1 MATEQFDE
9 LLNKAIRR
17 VPNFPKEGILFFDVT
32 SIFTNPSA
40 FKHCLDRMVELYK
53 TKQIDA
59 IAAVESRGFLFAA
72 PLADRL
78 GVPLVLIRKKGKL
91 PGDVYR
97 ASYSL
102 EYGEA
107 TIEAHKSDIAQG
119 KKYLVIDDLIATG
132 GTLTA
137 SKNLIEQGGG
147 IVAEFFGYASCHGSG
162 NLPHK
167 HLLPAGSLYQYVGVL
182 VFLAGFRQPRF
193 MVVSVAVAHVFHLA
207 VHWKPVGMYV

>member
-1 MATEQFDE
+1 MSTANYDE
-9 LLNKAIRR
+9 ILDKAIRR
-17 VPNFPKEGILFFDVT
+17 VPDFPKPGILFFDVT
-32 SIFTNPSA
+32 SIFTNPPA
-40 FKHCLDRMVELYK
+40 FKHAIDRMVEIYK
-53 TKQIDA
+53 DNKVDA

-78 GVPLVLIRKKGKL
+78 GLPLVLIRKKGKL

-147 IVAEFFGYASCHGSG
+147 IVKEFFGIIGIPELNYREA
-162 NLPHK
+162 
-167 HLLPAGSLYQYVGVL
+167 
-182 VFLAGFRQPRF
+182 LAPT
-193 MVVSVAVAHVFHLA
+193 
-207 VHWKPVGMYV
+207 PVTTLIDLSEK

>member
-1 MATEQFDE
+1 MATAQYDE
-9 LLNKAIRR
+9 ILDKAIRR

-40 FKHCLDRMVELYK
+40 FKHAIDRMVELYK

-107 TIEAHKSDIAQG
+107 TIEAHKSDIQSG

-132 GTLTA
+132 GTLNA
-137 SKNLIEQGGG
+137 SKNIIEQGDGK
-147 IVAEFFGYASCHGSG
+147 VMEFFGVIGIPDFNYREALS
-162 NLPHK
+162 PI
-167 HLLPAGSLYQYVGVL
+167 
-182 VFLAGFRQPRF
+182 
-193 MVVSVAVAHVFHLA
+193 
-207 VHWKPVGMYV
+207 PVTTLIDLSEK

>member
-1 MATEQFDE
+1 MATAQYDE
-9 LLNKAIRR
+9 VLDKAIRR

-107 TIEAHKSDIAQG
+107 TIEAHKADIQSG

-132 GTLTA
+132 GTLNA
-137 SKNLIEQGGG
+137 SKSLIEQGGG
-147 IVAEFFGYASCHGSG
+147 SVAEFFGVIGIPELNYHEA
-162 NLPHK
+162 
-167 HLLPAGSLYQYVGVL
+167 
-182 VFLAGFRQPRF
+182 LAPI
-193 MVVSVAVAHVFHLA
+193 
-207 VHWKPVGMYV
+207 PVTTLIDLSEK

>member
-1 MATEQFDE
+1 MATAQYDE
-9 LLNKAIRR
+9 ILDKAIRR

-107 TIEAHKSDIAQG
+107 TIEAHKSDIEAG
-119 KKYLVIDDLIATG
+119 KHYLVIDDLIATG
-132 GTLTA
+132 GTLNA
-137 SKNLIEQGGG
+137 SKNIIEQGDGK
-147 IVAEFFGYASCHGSG
+147 VMEFFGVIGIPDFNYREALS
-162 NLPHK
+162 PI
-167 HLLPAGSLYQYVGVL
+167 
-182 VFLAGFRQPRF
+182 
-193 MVVSVAVAHVFHLA
+193 
-207 VHWKPVGMYV
+207 PVTTLIDLSEK

>member
-1 MATEQFDE
+1 MSTAIYDE
-9 LLNKAIRR
+9 ILDKAIRR
-17 VPNFPKEGILFFDVT
+17 VPDFPKPGILFFDVT
-32 SIFTNPSA
+32 SIFTNPPA
-40 FKHCLDRMVELYK
+40 FKHAIDRMVEIYSERK
-53 TKQIDA
+53 PDA

-78 GVPLVLIRKKGKL
+78 GLPLVLIRKKGKL

-107 TIEAHKSDIAQG
+107 TIEAHKADIEKG

-132 GTLTA
+132 GTLNA

-147 IVAEFFGYASCHGSG
+147 TVAEFFGIIGIPELNYEKALS
-162 NLPHK
+162 PT
-167 HLLPAGSLYQYVGVL
+167 
-182 VFLAGFRQPRF
+182 
-193 MVVSVAVAHVFHLA
+193 
-207 VHWKPVGMYV
+207 PVTTLIDLSEK